1 MPEDLQTLVK
11 QCPNCK
17 SQAARLRRDW
27 YARANPFRCL
37 TCNGIFG
44 KTLVKRCPGCGSQD
58 ARLRRDWH
66 QRARPIRCR
75 ACNAVYGG
83 TDERAPGKSVV
94 GNTPHMT
101 RLLNCA
107 TTSRV
112 DGDTLADRAR
122 GLMLGIA
129 AGNLLG
135 LPIEG
140 WSHQRIAARYPVG
153 IRDIDPRETSRRV
166 DDDPAQAIELAEALL
181 EQTDTVDAFARRLI
195 AWKSVNG
202 RGLGRTTR
210 QAIAQLADGMRPPH
224 AAYAVYRAK
233 GGIAPNGGIMRC
245 APVAVYYRT
254 KPGMLTRMS
263 SDTCSVTHYSPL
275 SQWSCVVA
283 NAVIAMLLGGHE
295 PDLRRLLNA
304 AKEDGCPDLLSAG
317 RKVGMTTTV
326 LEYAAAGR
334 PAPES
339 ISWLGNNQSVKGHTV
354 LTLQA
359 GLWAATTELPFEEA
373 LIAVV
378 SAGGDTDTNGALAGA
393 VLGARYGASEIPLRW
408 TAYITQR
415 ERLAHLGECLLAAST
430 Y

>member
-1 MPEDLQTLVK
+1 MQEDLSALVK

-17 SQAARLRRDW
+17 SQAAHLRRDW
-27 YARANPFRCL
+27 YAKTNPFRCL
-37 TCNGIFG
+37 ACNSVFG
-44 KTLVKRCPGCGSQD
+44 KTLIKRCPGCGSQD

-83 TDERAPGKSVV
+83 SDTRAPGKAVV
-94 GNTPHMT
+94 GKTPHIT
-101 RLLNCA
+101 RLLNDTIA
-107 TTSRV
+107 SRV
-112 DGDTLADRAR
+112 DRDTLVDRAR

-135 LPIEG
+135 LPVEG
-140 WSHQRIAARYPVG
+140 WSHERIAARYPVG
-153 IRDIDPRETSRRV
+153 ILDINPRETSRRV
-166 DDDPAQAIELAEALL
+166 DDDAAQAIELAEALL

-224 AAYAVYRAK
+224 AAYSVYRAK
-233 GGIAPNGGIMRC
+233 GGISPNGGIMRC

-254 KPGMLTRMS
+254 RPEMLTRMS
-263 SDTCSVTHYSPL
+263 SETCSVTHYAPL
-275 SQWSCVVA
+275 AQWSCVIA
-283 NAVIAMLLGGHE
+283 NAVIAMLLGGHK
-295 PDLRRLLNA
+295 PDLQRLLNA

-317 RKVGMTTTV
+317 RKAGMTTTV
-326 LEYAAAGR
+326 LERAAAGR

-339 ISWLGNNQSVKGHTV
+339 ISWLGSNQSVKGHTI

-359 GLWAATTELPFEEA
+359 GLWAAATDLPLEEG

-378 SAGGDTDTNGALAGA
+378 SSGGDTDTNGTLAGA
-393 VLGARYGASEIPLRW
+393 VLGARYGASAIPLRW

-415 ERLAHLGECLLAAST
+415 ERFAHLGERLLAANT

>member
-1 MPEDLQTLVK
+1 MQAPAK

-37 TCNGIFG
+37 TCNSVFG

-83 TDERAPGKSVV
+83 ADARAPDKPVV
-94 GNTPHMT
+94 GNTPHLT
-101 RLLNCA
+101 RLLKDVIA
-107 TTSRV
+107 SMV
-112 DGDTLADRAR
+112 DRDTLADRAR
-122 GLMLGIA
+122 GMMLGIA

-135 LPIEG
+135 LPVEG
-140 WSHQRIAARYPVG
+140 WSHQRITARYPVG
-153 IRDIDPRETSRRV
+153 IRDIDPREISRRV
-166 DDDPAQAIELAEALL
+166 DDDPAQAIELAEAML
-181 EQTDTVDAFARRLI
+181 EQSDIVDAFAGRLI

-233 GGIAPNGGIMRC
+233 GGISPNGGIMRC

-254 KPGMLTRMS
+254 EPEMLTRMS

-275 SQWSCVVA
+275 AQWSCVIV
-283 NAVIAMLLGGHE
+283 NAAIAMLLGGHE
-295 PDLRRLLNA
+295 PDLQRLLNA

-317 RKVGMTTTV
+317 RQVGMTTTV
-326 LEYAAAGR
+326 LEHATAGR
-334 PAPES
+334 PMPES
-339 ISWLGNNQSVKGHTV
+339 INWLGSNQSVKGHTV

-359 GLWAATTELPFEEA
+359 GLWAATTELPLEEA

-393 VLGARYGASEIPLRW
+393 VLGARYGASAIPLRW

-415 ERLAHLGECLLAAST
+415 ERLAHLGEGLLEASE